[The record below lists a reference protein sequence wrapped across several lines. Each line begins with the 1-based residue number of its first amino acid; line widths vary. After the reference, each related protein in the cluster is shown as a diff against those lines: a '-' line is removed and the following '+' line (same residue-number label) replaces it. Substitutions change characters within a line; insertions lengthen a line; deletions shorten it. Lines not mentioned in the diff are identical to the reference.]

1 LKNRSNLGKIE
12 AGFSVMKK
20 TASSKRRR
28 ETKGASMDAI
38 TARASLVPAADV
50 GEGPTTSLSR
60 SEIEDVLASEEA
72 PIELVLDVTRFSD
85 GEAAETHSVAVSW
98 ERNDLE
104 RLLQEAQGDDVV
116 LTFDR
121 EALRQA
127 IESDVEGHGIRE
139 TVLALAVAATAATGV
154 AANASAEPGPLL
166 GTRGAVATQ
175 SSGSPDDRAVSMAAP
190 AAPEATVGVDDRAMS
205 RATPTPDPVLGVDD
219 RAVPRSAPVQ
229 TPSVAPDDRAVAR
242 SAPVQTPSVAP
253 DDRAVPR
260 SAPAD
265 TPSVAP
271 DDRAVPRSAPAD
283 TPSLAPDDR
292 AVPRA
297 TPAPTA
303 APTSA
308 VSPDDRA
315 VPRSTPVAAPVTGT
329 ATDTGI
335 SWAPSPA
342 ETAALAGAIAL
353 AITGAFFMVGGRRR
367 MRPGAA

>member
-1 LKNRSNLGKIE
+1 ME
-12 AGFSVMKK
+12 
-20 TASSKRRR
+20 
-28 ETKGASMDAI
+28 AI

-50 GEGPTTSLSR
+50 GEGLTTSLSR

-85 GEAAETHSVAVSW
+85 GEAAETHNVAVSW
-98 ERNDLE
+98 ERSDLE
-104 RLLQEAQGDDVV
+104 RLLQEAQGDEVV

-121 EALRQA
+121 EALSQA

-154 AANASAEPGPLL
+154 AANASADPGQLPGLR
-166 GTRGAVATQ
+166 GTVATQ
-175 SSGSPDDRAVSMAAP
+175 STGSPDDRAVSMAAP
-190 AAPEATVGVDDRAMS
+190 APEATVGVDDRAVS
-205 RATPTPDPVLGVDD
+205 RATPSPDPVLGVDD

-229 TPSVAPDDRAVAR
+229 TPSM
-242 SAPVQTPSVAP
+242 
-253 DDRAVPR
+253 
-260 SAPAD
+260 
-265 TPSVAP
+265 AP

-292 AVPRA
+292 AVPRTAPVQTPSMAPDDRAVPRA
-297 TPAPTA
+297 TPAPTS
-303 APTSA
+303 APTS

-329 ATDTGI
+329 STDTGI

-342 ETAALAGAIAL
+342 ETAALAGVIAL

>member
-1 LKNRSNLGKIE
+1 ME
-12 AGFSVMKK
+12 
-20 TASSKRRR
+20 
-28 ETKGASMDAI
+28 AI

-50 GEGPTTSLSR
+50 GEGLTTSLSR
-60 SEIEDVLASEEA
+60 SDIEDVLASEEA

-85 GEAAETHSVAVSW
+85 GEAAETRNVAVSW
-98 ERNDLE
+98 ERTDLE
-104 RLLQEAQGDDVV
+104 QLLREAQGDEVI

-121 EALRQA
+121 EALLQT
-127 IESDVEGHGIRE
+127 IEGDVEGHGIRE
-139 TVLALAVAATAATGV
+139 AALALAVAATAATGV
-154 AANASAEPGPLL
+154 AANASADPGALP
-166 GTRGAVATQ
+166 GMRGAVATQ
-175 SSGSPDDRAVSMAAP
+175 STAGPDDRAVSMAAP
-190 AAPEATVGVDDRAMS
+190 AGPEATVGVDDRAAS
-205 RATPTPDPVLGVDD
+205 RATPAPDPVLGV
-219 RAVPRSAPVQ
+219 
-229 TPSVAPDDRAVAR
+229 
-242 SAPVQTPSVAP
+242 
-253 DDRAVPR
+253 
-260 SAPAD
+260 
-265 TPSVAP
+265 

-292 AVPRA
+292 AAPRS
-297 TPAPTA
+297 TPAPTS

>member
-1 LKNRSNLGKIE
+1 ME
-12 AGFSVMKK
+12 
-20 TASSKRRR
+20 
-28 ETKGASMDAI
+28 AI

-50 GEGPTTSLSR
+50 GEGLTTSLSR

-85 GEAAETHSVAVSW
+85 GEAAEIHNVAVSW
-98 ERNDLE
+98 ERSDLE
-104 RLLQEAQGDDVV
+104 RLLQEAQGDEVV

-121 EALRQA
+121 EALSKA

-154 AANASAEPGPLL
+154 AANASADPGQLPGL
-166 GTRGAVATQ
+166 RGAVATQ
-175 SSGSPDDRAVSMAAP
+175 STGSPDDRAVSMAAP
-190 AAPEATVGVDDRAMS
+190 AAEATVGVDDRAVS

-219 RAVPRSAPVQ
+219 RAVPRTAPVQ
-229 TPSVAPDDRAVAR
+229 TPSM
-242 SAPVQTPSVAP
+242 
-253 DDRAVPR
+253 
-260 SAPAD
+260 
-265 TPSVAP
+265 AP

-292 AVPRA
+292 AVPRTAPVQTPSMAPDDRAVPRA
-297 TPAPTA
+297 TPAPTS
-303 APTSA
+303 APTS

-329 ATDTGI
+329 STDTGI

-342 ETAALAGAIAL
+342 ETAALAGVLAL

>member
-1 LKNRSNLGKIE
+1 ME
-12 AGFSVMKK
+12 
-20 TASSKRRR
+20 
-28 ETKGASMDAI
+28 AI

-50 GEGPTTSLSR
+50 GEGLTTSLSR

-85 GEAAETHSVAVSW
+85 GEAAEIHNVAVSW
-98 ERNDLE
+98 ERSDLE
-104 RLLQEAQGDDVV
+104 RLLQEAQGDEVV

-121 EALRQA
+121 EALSKA

-154 AANASAEPGPLL
+154 AANASADPGQLPGL
-166 GTRGAVATQ
+166 RGAVATQ
-175 SSGSPDDRAVSMAAP
+175 STGSPDDRAVSMAAP
-190 AAPEATVGVDDRAMS
+190 AAEATVGVDDRAVS

-229 TPSVAPDDRAVAR
+229 TPSM
-242 SAPVQTPSVAP
+242 
-253 DDRAVPR
+253 
-260 SAPAD
+260 
-265 TPSVAP
+265 AP

-292 AVPRA
+292 AVPRSAPVQTPSMAPDDRAVPRTAPVQTPSMAPDDRAVPRTAPVQTPSMAPDDRAVPRA
-297 TPAPTA
+297 TPAPTS
-303 APTSA
+303 APTS

-329 ATDTGI
+329 STDTGI

-342 ETAALAGAIAL
+342 ETAALAGVLAL
-353 AITGAFFMVGGRRR
+353 AITGAFFIVGGRRR

>member
-1 LKNRSNLGKIE
+1 ME
-12 AGFSVMKK
+12 
-20 TASSKRRR
+20 
-28 ETKGASMDAI
+28 AI

-50 GEGPTTSLSR
+50 GEGLTTSLSR

-116 LTFDR
+116 LTFDH

-127 IESDVEGHGIRE
+127 IESDVEGHGMRE

-190 AAPEATVGVDDRAMS
+190 APEATVGVDDRAMS
-205 RATPTPDPVLGVDD
+205 RATPAPDPVLGVDD

-229 TPSVAPDDRAVAR
+229 TPSVAPDDRAV
-242 SAPVQTPSVAP
+242 
-253 DDRAVPR
+253 PR

-265 TPSVAP
+265 TPSV
-271 DDRAVPRSAPAD
+271 
-283 TPSLAPDDR
+283 APDDR

>member
-1 LKNRSNLGKIE
+1 ME
-12 AGFSVMKK
+12 
-20 TASSKRRR
+20 
-28 ETKGASMDAI
+28 AI

-50 GEGPTTSLSR
+50 GEGLTTSLSR

-85 GEAAETHSVAVSW
+85 GEAGETHNVAVSW
-98 ERNDLE
+98 ERSDLE
-104 RLLQEAQGDDVV
+104 RLLQEAQGDEVV

-121 EALRQA
+121 EALSRA

-139 TVLALAVAATAATGV
+139 TALALAVAATAATGV
-154 AANASAEPGPLL
+154 AANASADPGQMPGL
-166 GTRGAVATQ
+166 RGAVATQ
-175 SSGSPDDRAVSMAAP
+175 STGSPDDRAVSMAAP
-190 AAPEATVGVDDRAMS
+190 APEATVGVDDRTVS

-219 RAVPRSAPVQ
+219 RAVP
-229 TPSVAPDDRAVAR
+229 R

-271 DDRAVPRSAPAD
+271 DDRAVPR
-283 TPSLAPDDR
+283 
-292 AVPRA
+292 A

-315 VPRSTPVAAPVTGT
+315 VPRSTPVATPATGGT

-342 ETAALAGAIAL
+342 ETAALAGVIAL

>member
-1 LKNRSNLGKIE
+1 ME
-12 AGFSVMKK
+12 
-20 TASSKRRR
+20 
-28 ETKGASMDAI
+28 AI

-50 GEGPTTSLSR
+50 GEGLTTSLSR

-98 ERNDLE
+98 ERKDLE
-104 RLLQEAQGDDVV
+104 QLLQEAQGDDVV

-121 EALRQA
+121 EAIGQA
-127 IESDVEGHGIRE
+127 IVSDVEGHGMRE

-175 SSGSPDDRAVSMAAP
+175 STGSPDDRAVSMSAP
-190 AAPEATVGVDDRAMS
+190 APEATVGVDDRAVS

-229 TPSVAPDDRAVAR
+229 TPSVAPDDRAVPR
-242 SAPVQTPSVAP
+242 SAPVQ
-253 DDRAVPR
+253 
-260 SAPAD
+260 

>member
-1 LKNRSNLGKIE
+1 ME
-12 AGFSVMKK
+12 
-20 TASSKRRR
+20 
-28 ETKGASMDAI
+28 AI

-50 GEGPTTSLSR
+50 GEGLTTSLSR

-85 GEAAETHSVAVSW
+85 GEAAETHNVAVSW
-98 ERNDLE
+98 ERSDLE
-104 RLLQEAQGDDVV
+104 RLLKEAQGDEVV

-121 EALRQA
+121 EALSQA
-127 IESDVEGHGIRE
+127 IQSDVEGHGIRE

-154 AANASAEPGPLL
+154 AANASADPGQLPGL
-166 GTRGAVATQ
+166 RGAVATQ
-175 SSGSPDDRAVSMAAP
+175 STGSPDDRAVSMAAS
-190 AAPEATVGVDDRAMS
+190 APEATVGVDDRAVS
-205 RATPTPDPVLGVDD
+205 RATPSPDPVLGVDD

-229 TPSVAPDDRAVAR
+229 TPSM
-242 SAPVQTPSVAP
+242 
-253 DDRAVPR
+253 
-260 SAPAD
+260 
-265 TPSVAP
+265 AP

-292 AVPRA
+292 AVPRTAPVQTPSMAPDDRAVPRA
-297 TPAPTA
+297 TPAPTS
-303 APTSA
+303 APTS

-329 ATDTGI
+329 STDTGI

-342 ETAALAGAIAL
+342 ETAALAGVIAL

>member
-1 LKNRSNLGKIE
+1 ME
-12 AGFSVMKK
+12 
-20 TASSKRRR
+20 
-28 ETKGASMDAI
+28 AI

-50 GEGPTTSLSR
+50 GEGLTTSLSR

-85 GEAAETHSVAVSW
+85 GEAAETRNVAVSW
-98 ERNDLE
+98 ERTDLE
-104 RLLQEAQGDDVV
+104 QLLREAQGDEVI

-121 EALRQA
+121 EALLQT
-127 IESDVEGHGIRE
+127 IEGDVEGHGIRE
-139 TVLALAVAATAATGV
+139 AALALAVAATAATGV
-154 AANASAEPGPLL
+154 AANASADPGALP
-166 GTRGAVATQ
+166 GMRGAVATQ
-175 SSGSPDDRAVSMAAP
+175 STAGPDDRSVAMTSPTTSAA
-190 AAPEATVGVDDRAMS
+190 TMGVDDRAVA
-205 RATPTPDPVLGVDD
+205 RATPAPDPVVGVDD
-219 RAVPRSAPVQ
+219 RAVPRA
-229 TPSVAPDDRAVAR
+229 TPAPD
-242 SAPVQTPSVAP
+242 PVVGV

-260 SAPAD
+260 ATPAD
-265 TPSVAP
+265 V
-271 DDRAVPRSAPAD
+271 
-283 TPSLAPDDR
+283 PSLAPDDR

-297 TPAPTA
+297 TPAPTS

-315 VPRSTPVAAPVTGT
+315 VPRSTPVAAPVAGT

-353 AITGAFFMVGGRRR
+353 AITGAFFIVGGRRR

>member
-12 AGFSVMKK
+12 AGSGVKKK
-20 TASSKRRR
+20 TASAKRRR
-28 ETKGASMDAI
+28 ETKGASMEAI

-50 GEGPTTSLSR
+50 GEGLTTSLSR

-85 GEAAETHSVAVSW
+85 GEAGETHNVAVSW
-98 ERNDLE
+98 ERSDLE
-104 RLLQEAQGDDVV
+104 RLLQGAQGDEVV

-121 EALRQA
+121 EALSRA

-154 AANASAEPGPLL
+154 AANASADPGQMPGL
-166 GTRGAVATQ
+166 RGAVATQ
-175 SSGSPDDRAVSMAAP
+175 STGSPDDRAVSMAAP
-190 AAPEATVGVDDRAMS
+190 APEAIVGVDDRAVS

-229 TPSVAPDDRAVAR
+229 TPSM
-242 SAPVQTPSVAP
+242 AP

-260 SAPAD
+260 SAPVQ
-265 TPSVAP
+265 TPSMAP

-315 VPRSTPVAAPVTGT
+315 VPRSTPVATPATGGT

-342 ETAALAGAIAL
+342 EAAALAGVIAL